1 MRTDAARFFPDQL
14 GDPLAQDRFGSR
26 RGSGG
31 AGRKPGIL
39 VVDDDDLLRD
49 LLKTALR
56 NGGFAVWSAGSG
68 TEALR
73 LYRRHRGAIELVLLD
88 VRMPQLDGPET
99 LARLRQVNPEVRC
112 CFITGDS
119 GAYSEAA
126 LLQRGA
132 LAVLRKP
139 FRLSE
144 LIAMVER
151 LTAKGAAIPQGS

>member
-1 MRTDAARFFPDQL
+1 
-14 GDPLAQDRFGSR
+14 LAEDRFGSR

-31 AGRKPGIL
+31 AARKPGIL
-39 VVDDDDLLRD
+39 VVGGDDLLRD

-56 NGGFAVWSAGSG
+56 NHGFAGWSTGSG
-68 TEALR
+68 TGGTPLD
-73 LYRRHRGAIELVLLD
+73 RRHRGANDPVLLD
-88 VRMPQLDGPET
+88 VPMPPLDGPGT
-99 LARLRQVNPEVRC
+99 LAQLGQVNPEVRC

-151 LTAKGAAIPQGS
+151 LTTKGAAIPQGS